1 MRSIFISATML
12 LIVSLTSTQVGL
24 LAENLVTNALL
35 IAFDGRLAPFRPVAD
50 DYGIDLLVYDKA
62 TGRSLPLQVKARTK
76 TLKKSGG
83 WIEAIWSI
91 SRCVRLPFVKK
102 V

>member
-1 MRSIFISATML
+1 ML